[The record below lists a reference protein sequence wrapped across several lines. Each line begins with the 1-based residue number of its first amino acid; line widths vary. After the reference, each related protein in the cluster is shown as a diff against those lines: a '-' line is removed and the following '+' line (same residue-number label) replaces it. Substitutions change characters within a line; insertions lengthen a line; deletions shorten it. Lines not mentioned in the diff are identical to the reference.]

1 MLHPFPDHVRLVG
14 RFDDLAAIRLPG
26 VNLTI
31 WQRDGTPVV
40 DDLDA
45 VDDVAVTLAVDA
57 LSVGVPA
64 ALHMAGYDDAALG
77 RDIVD
82 LATQFAVLM
91 DTTAVA
97 IRLEVIETD
106 ACRKFHAD
114 HVTARL
120 ICSYAG
126 PGTQWIDDRDAMALA
141 GGADPATLTV
151 RQVATGD
158 VALFKGRG
166 WSEDA
171 PIVHRSPP
179 VAATGKRRLVLVID
193 PRPA

>member
-14 RFDDLAAIRLPG
+14 RIDDLATIRLPA
-26 VNLTI
+26 VNLAI

-40 DDLDA
+40 DDLDT
-45 VDDVAVTLAVDA
+45 VDDVAVTLMVDA
-57 LSVGVPA
+57 LSDGLPE
-64 ALHMAGYDDAALG
+64 ALRAAGYADAALG

-82 LATQFAVLM
+82 LATQFAALM
-91 DTTAVA
+91 ESAAVA

-114 HVTARL
+114 YVTARL
-120 ICSYAG
+120 ICSYVG
-126 PGTQWIDDRDAMALA
+126 PGTQWLDTGDAAALA
-141 GGADPATLTV
+141 GGSDPATLTL

-179 VAATGKRRLVLVID
+179 VAATGERRLVLVID
-193 PRPA
+193 PRDP